1 MSHPHADYVW
11 FAVATPYI
19 VGAVVAVLLVL
30 FMTALF
36 GTVIHIVGDKKDVKP

>member
-1 MSHPHADYVW
+1 MSHPPADYVW

-30 FMTALF
+30 TAGMTWL
-36 GTVIHIVGDKKDVKP
+36 IVFRVAARNED

>member
-1 MSHPHADYVW
+1 MSHPPADYVW

-30 FMTALF
+30 FMTAVF
-36 GTVIHIVGDKKDVKP
+36 GTVLHVVGRRDDRP